1 MVKSNAEMFTS
12 AFLSGV
18 RRRAIRRGFWF
29 SVLDHVERG
38 ILSLSARV
46 VEKVESVVLGIEL
59 VKILK
64 KLKDAMMSG
73 FAKRMED
80 YGVERA
86 KQIVAQA
93 VSWGYE
99 TTRAWVSDR
108 GFAEYLTLLDMY
120 SPSGWGI

>member
-18 RRRAIRRGFWF
+18 RRRAIRRGVWF

-64 KLKDAMMSG
+64 KLKDAMKSG

-99 TTRAWVSDR
+99 TTRTWVSDR

>member
-1 MVKSNAEMFTS
+1 MFTS
-12 AFLSGV
+12 EFLSGV
-18 RRRAIRRGFWF
+18 RRRAIRRGVWF
-29 SVLDHVERG
+29 RVLDHVERG

-46 VEKVESVVLGIEL
+46 VEKVESVVLAVVL

-64 KLKDAMMSG
+64 KLKDAMKSR
-73 FAKRMED
+73 FTKHVED
-80 YGVERA
+80 YGMKRVKE
-86 KQIVAQA
+86 IVAQA

-99 TTRAWVSDR
+99 TTRAWVSDQ